1 MHTHIHTQHLYT
13 HTNTYIHYIYI
24 YIYTIYD
31 MYDNFT
37 LYTIIII
44 QYINKGINYIQS
56 ARDIFSLKHEAQG
69 CIVPEGQ
76 ML

>member
-1 MHTHIHTQHLYT
+1 M
-13 HTNTYIHYIYI
+13 
-24 YIYTIYD
+24 YD
-31 MYDNFT
+31 CDNFT

-44 QYINKGINYIQS
+44 QCINKGISYIQS

-69 CIVPEGQ
+69 CIVSEGQ